1 MFFFDKYKWAN
12 NKSSNET
19 MLDLKKMMA
28 FAIVELILKCW
39 RELPCGVSKP
49 VRALRFAFD
58 GNQLGRFGRLSIF
71 EVAPVAIDH
80 KMRTKKTR

>member
-1 MFFFDKYKWAN
+1 MCKNCFVFIFFFDKYKWAN

-19 MLDLKKMMA
+19 ILDLKKMMA
-28 FAIVELILKCW
+28 FAIVELILKCV

-58 GNQLGRFGRLSIF
+58 GNQLG
-71 EVAPVAIDH
+71 
-80 KMRTKKTR
+80 